1 MRVVHLNTYQTT
13 GGAAVA
19 AGRLNRALNQ
29 IGVDSTLLVQE
40 STRAEADV
48 EALATS
54 FLAKKMAFA
63 RFGGERLS
71 FLPYEKDK
79 SVRFQFSPAVTGV
92 DLTYNSLIRQADI
105 LHLHWVNFGFFS

>member
-1 MRVVHLNTYQTT
+1 MRVVHLNTYQAT

-40 STRAEADV
+40 ATRAEADV

-63 RFGGERLS
+63 RFGGERLAFCLTRRISQCVFS
-71 FLPYEKDK
+71 FRPPLRVSILP
-79 SVRFQFSPAVTGV
+79 T
-92 DLTYNSLIRQADI
+92 IR
-105 LHLHWVNFGFFS
+105 